1 VSGGDG
7 RPPKGDRTNDDGR
20 AEDLGRPRTAARAD
34 EGSGDR
40 PDMTRE
46 RARTERRDL
55 DKERGEPVAGGAAR
69 GGPRALR
76 PTARP
81 LHDWATR
88 PRILITNDDGIESR
102 GLLALKLALDPIGDT
117 TVVAPDTNQ
126 SAVGHQKTLMR
137 PLRVR
142 ERTLGDGS
150 TGYSVDGSPT
160 DAVSLAFLG
169 YFGHGF
175 DLVAAGINYGANLGD
190 DITYSGTVSAA
201 MEAVINGCP
210 AFAISQE
217 YYEHPD
223 FTLAGTAA
231 TTVARNILEHGLSR
245 GELINVNVPA
255 ATIDDFAGFEVTRL
269 GRRVYQDQLIE
280 RLDPRGI
287 PYFWIGGPPP
297 SGLAV
302 PGTDFHAV
310 VNRRIAITPIHLD
323 LTGRRLL
330 RQLKTW
336 SWELTADQPVSG
348 EAETASRPPGRD
360 GDAEAAADDRQSEER
375 EIERR

>member
-1 VSGGDG
+1 
-7 RPPKGDRTNDDGR
+7 
-20 AEDLGRPRTAARAD
+20 
-34 EGSGDR
+34 
-40 PDMTRE
+40 
-46 RARTERRDL
+46 
-55 DKERGEPVAGGAAR
+55 
-69 GGPRALR
+69 
-76 PTARP
+76 
-81 LHDWATR
+81 
-88 PRILITNDDGIESR
+88 
-102 GLLALKLALDPIGDT
+102 
-117 TVVAPDTNQ
+117 
-126 SAVGHQKTLMR
+126 
-137 PLRVR
+137 
-142 ERTLGDGS
+142 
-150 TGYSVDGSPT
+150 
-160 DAVSLAFLG
+160 
-169 YFGHGF
+169 
-175 DLVAAGINYGANLGD
+175 
-190 DITYSGTVSAA
+190 
-201 MEAVINGCP
+201 MEEVINGCP

-245 GELINVNVPA
+245 GELVNVNVPA
-255 ATIDDFAGFEVTRL
+255 ATVDDFAGFEVTRL

-330 RQLKTW
+330 RQLTTW

>member
-1 VSGGDG
+1 MPRRRSSS
-7 RPPKGDRTNDDGR
+7 RPRILVTNDDGVDR
-20 AEDLGRPRTAARAD
+20 AACSR
-34 EGSGDR
+34 SSS
-40 PDMTRE
+40 
-46 RARTERRDL
+46 
-55 DKERGEPVAGGAAR
+55 
-69 GGPRALR
+69 ALE
-76 PTARP
+76 A
-81 LHDWATR
+81 
-88 PRILITNDDGIESR
+88 
-102 GLLALKLALDPIGDT
+102 IGDV

-142 ERTLGDGS
+142 ERMLGDGS
-150 TGYSVDGSPT
+150 LAFSVDGSPT

-169 YFGHGF
+169 YFGYGF

-201 MEAVINGCP
+201 MEAVINNCP

-217 YYEHPD
+217 YYAHPD
-223 FTLAGTAA
+223 FSLAARAA
-231 TTVARNILEHGLSR
+231 TAVARNILEHGLSA

-255 ATIDDFAGFEVTRL
+255 VPLDEFDGVEVTRL
-269 GRRVYQDQLIE
+269 GKRVYQDQLIE

-302 PGTDFHAV
+302 EGTDFHAV
-310 VNRRIAITPIHLD
+310 VNRRIAVTPIHLD

-330 RQLKTW
+330 APVADLGLDAARPTRADRSLRR
-336 SWELTADQPVSG
+336 SGDRLTAVARRWVGRELRNGPAHAARSDD
-348 EAETASRPPGRD
+348 SRRPGRS
-360 GDAEAAADDRQSEER
+360 GPAIHETLHAVGPMSARTRSDARKTPGTMSPRAV
-375 EIERR
+375 

>member
-1 VSGGDG
+1 MSE
-7 RPPKGDRTNDDGR
+7 DD
-20 AEDLGRPRTAARAD
+20 APDQM
-34 EGSGDR
+34 
-40 PDMTRE
+40 DMTRE
-46 RARTERRDL
+46 RSRTERRDL

-76 PTARP
+76 TTAKP
-81 LHDWATR
+81 LHDWSTK
-88 PRILITNDDGIESR
+88 PRILITNDDGVESR
-102 GLLALKLALDPIGDT
+102 GLLSLKQALEGMGET

-142 ERTLGDGS
+142 ERTLADGS
-150 TGYSVDGSPT
+150 MAYSVDGSPT

-175 DLVAAGINYGANLGD
+175 DLVASGINYGANLGD

-223 FTLAGTAA
+223 FTLAALAA
-231 TTVARNILEHGLSR
+231 ETVARNILEHGLSR
-245 GELINVNVPA
+245 GELVNVNVPGV
-255 ATIDDFAGFEVTRL
+255 TPDQYEGFEVTRL

-302 PGTDFHAV
+302 KGTDFHAV
-310 VNRRIAITPIHLD
+310 INRRIAITPIHLD

-330 RQLKTW
+330 RRLKTW
-336 SWELTADQPVSG
+336 AWALPAERPKASEPTRPAARPPDSDEPSEVDRDEELT
-348 EAETASRPPGRD
+348 
-360 GDAEAAADDRQSEER
+360 EER
-375 EIERR
+375 GRERR

>member
-1 VSGGDG
+1 VSEERPSRG
-7 RPPKGDRTNDDGR
+7 RPDD
-20 AEDLGRPRTAARAD
+20 A
-34 EGSGDR
+34 

-55 DKERGEPVAGGAAR
+55 DKERGEPVAGGKAR
-69 GGPRALR
+69 SGPRALGGGR
-76 PTARP
+76 PVVERTG
-81 LHDWATR
+81 R
-88 PRILITNDDGIESR
+88 PRILVTNDDGVESR
-102 GLLALKLALDPIGDT
+102 GLLALKQALEGIGDV

-142 ERTLGDGS
+142 ERTLDDGS
-150 TGYSVDGSPT
+150 LAYSIDGSPT

-169 YFGHGF
+169 YFGHGW
-175 DLVAAGINYGANLGD
+175 DLVASGINYGANLGD

-201 MEAVINGCP
+201 MEGVINGCP

-217 YYEHPD
+217 YYAHPD
-223 FTLAGTAA
+223 FNLAGRAA
-231 TTVARNILEHGLSR
+231 TAVARNILAHGLQA

-255 ATIDDFAGFEVTRL
+255 VPDEEFDGVEVTRL
-269 GRRVYQDQLIE
+269 GKRVYQDQLIE
-280 RLDPRGI
+280 RQDPRGI

-302 PGTDFHAV
+302 EGTDFHAV
-310 VNRRIAITPIHLD
+310 VNRRIAVTPIHLD

-330 RQLKTW
+330 KRLRTW
-336 SWELTADQPVSG
+336 DWTLP
-348 EAETASRPPGRD
+348 
-360 GDAEAAADDRQSEER
+360 EAADATD
-375 EIERR
+375 

>member
-1 VSGGDG
+1 VTDRKRPDG
-7 RPPKGDRTNDDGR
+7 DDGQPGEETLPDEAR
-20 AEDLGRPRTAARAD
+20 TGAEQM
-34 EGSGDR
+34 
-40 PDMTRE
+40 DMTRE
-46 RARTERRDL
+46 RARSERRDL
-55 DKERGEPVAGGAAR
+55 DKERGEPVAGGAQR

-76 PTARP
+76 RMARP
-81 LHDWATR
+81 IPDWSSK
-88 PRILITNDDGIESR
+88 PKILITNDDGVESR
-102 GLLALKLALDPIGDT
+102 GLLALKQAMDELGET

-150 TGYSVDGSPT
+150 IAWSVDGSPT

-175 DLVAAGINYGANLGD
+175 DLVASGINYGANLGD

-223 FTLAGTAA
+223 FTLAGRAA
-231 TTVARNILEHGLSR
+231 LAVARNILEHGLSR

-255 ATIDDFAGFEVTRL
+255 VRPEESQGFEVTRL

-280 RLDPRGI
+280 RSDPRGI

-310 VNRRIAITPIHLD
+310 VHRRIAVTPIHLD

-330 RQLKTW
+330 RRLRTW
-336 SWELTADQPVSG
+336 TWALPAEVPAPPAPTRPV
-348 EAETASRPPGRD
+348 ERVAEERI
-360 GDAEAAADDRQSEER
+360 SEER
-375 EIERR
+375 RRERR

>member
-1 VSGGDG
+1 MS
-7 RPPKGDRTNDDGR
+7 
-20 AEDLGRPRTAARAD
+20 AD
-34 EGSGDR
+34 ERDTDPRPDER

-46 RARTERRDL
+46 RARTERRDV
-55 DKERGEPVAGGAAR
+55 DREHGEPVPGGAAR
-69 GGPRALR
+69 SGSRTLRAG
-76 PTARP
+76 ARP
-81 LHDWATR
+81 AEKPTGR
-88 PRILITNDDGIESR
+88 PRILVTNDDGVESR
-102 GLLALKLALDPIGDT
+102 GLLALKLALEPLGDV

-150 TGYSVDGSPT
+150 LAYSEDGSPT

-169 YFGHGF
+169 FFDHGF

-201 MEAVINGCP
+201 MEAVINNCP

-223 FTLAGTAA
+223 FSLAGRAA
-231 TTVARNILEHGLSR
+231 AAVARNILEHGLSP

-255 ATIDDFAGFEVTRL
+255 VDPDEFDGFEVTRL
-269 GRRVYQDQLIE
+269 GKRIYQDQLIE
-280 RLDPRGI
+280 RQDPRGI

-302 PGTDFHAV
+302 KGTDFHAV
-310 VNRRIAITPIHLD
+310 INRRIAVTPIHLD
-323 LTGRRLL
+323 LTGTRLL
-330 RQLKTW
+330 KHLRTW
-336 SWELTADQPVSG
+336 DWTLP
-348 EAETASRPPGRD
+348 ETDPGKPS
-360 GDAEAAADDRQSEER
+360 A
-375 EIERR
+375 

>member
-1 VSGGDG
+1 MS
-7 RPPKGDRTNDDGR
+7 
-20 AEDLGRPRTAARAD
+20 EDESAAGAKPGPTRGL
-34 EGSGDR
+34 EQM
-40 PDMTRE
+40 DMTRE
-46 RARTERRDL
+46 RARAERRDV
-55 DKERGEPVAGGAAR
+55 DKERGEPLAGGSSR
-69 GGPRALR
+69 GGSPRALR
-76 PTARP
+76 AYARP
-81 LHDWATR
+81 LEAWSSR
-88 PRILITNDDGIESR
+88 PRILVTNDDGVESR
-102 GLLALKLALDPIGDT
+102 GLLALRQALQSMGDV

-150 TGYSVDGSPT
+150 LAYSVDGSPT

-201 MEAVINGCP
+201 MEAVINNCP

-223 FTLAGTAA
+223 FSLAGRAA
-231 TTVARNILEHGLSR
+231 TTVARNILEQGLSP

-255 ATIDDFAGFEVTRL
+255 VPLEEFDGVEVTRL
-269 GRRVYQDQLIE
+269 GKRVYQDELIE
-280 RLDPRGI
+280 RVDPRGI

-302 PGTDFHAV
+302 KGTDFHAV
-310 VNRRIAITPIHLD
+310 INRRIAVTPIHLD
-323 LTGRRLL
+323 LTGRSLLKRL
-330 RQLKTW
+330 RTW
-336 SWELTADQPVSG
+336 DWTLPEPPAD
-348 EAETASRPPGRD
+348 
-360 GDAEAAADDRQSEER
+360 
-375 EIERR
+375 